1 MLKLMGRFTQ
11 GRVGAYAVGKRGRT
25 KRETFLNFSKK
36 FSSWRGCRYE
46 LQNAK

>member
-1 MLKLMGRFTQ
+1 MLKLTGRFTQ
-11 GRVGAYAVGKRGRT
+11 DRVGAYAVGRRGRA

-36 FSSWRGCRYE
+36 VSSWRGWRYE